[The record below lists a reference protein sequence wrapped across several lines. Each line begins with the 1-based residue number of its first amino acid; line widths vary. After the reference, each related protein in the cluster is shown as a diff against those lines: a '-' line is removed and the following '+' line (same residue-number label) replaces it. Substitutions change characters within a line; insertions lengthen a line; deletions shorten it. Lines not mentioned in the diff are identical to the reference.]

1 MQGLELAKRYYEEV
15 GRPMLERDFPEL
27 LPRLAAGLVGEGSE
41 CLGFDD
47 AISQDHDFGAGFCLW
62 FSAEDYNQYGN
73 ALQDAY
79 DRLPGDF
86 AGVPARLTSARGG
99 GRVGVFEIEAFYSRF
114 IGMEQPPKSL
124 MRWLHLPED
133 KLAAAVGGA
142 VFEDG
147 LGEFSAIREALR
159 KYYPEDVRIKKIA
172 ARAAKMAQS
181 GQYNYGRCMRR
192 GDTVAAMLALDEF
205 VRQAISMVYLLN
217 RTYMPY
223 YKWMFRGME
232 NFQILPEVAEKI
244 RELSV
249 MGDTSEMWKPPFP
262 PGWNPYVNQ
271 LDPRV
276 GRIEEICQAV
286 VGELRK
292 QGLTDSRDAFLEAH
306 TWEIMKRIQDSEL
319 KKCHVMEG

>member
-79 DRLPGDF
+79 DRLPGEF

-133 KLAAAVGGA
+133 KLAAVVGGA

-223 YKWMFRGME
+223 YKWMFRGGKYW
-232 NFQILPEVAEKI
+232 LC
-244 RELSV
+244 S
-249 MGDTSEMWKPPFP
+249 W
-262 PGWNPYVNQ
+262 
-271 LDPRV
+271 
-276 GRIEEICQAV
+276 
-286 VGELRK
+286 
-292 QGLTDSRDAFLEAH
+292 
-306 TWEIMKRIQDSEL
+306 
-319 KKCHVMEG
+319 

>member
-15 GRPMLERDFPEL
+15 GRPMLEREFPEL

-47 AISQDHDFGAGFCLW
+47 AISQDHDFGAGFDLW
-62 FSAEDYNQYGN
+62 LSAEDYNQYGK

-79 DRLPGDF
+79 DRLPGEF
-86 AGVPARLTSARGG
+86 AGIPARLTSARGG

-114 IGMEQPPKSL
+114 IGMEQPPRSL

-133 KLAAAVGGA
+133 KLAAVTGGA

-147 LGEFSAIREALR
+147 LGEFSAVREELR

-205 VRQAISMVYLLN
+205 VRQAISMVYLLY

-223 YKWMFRGME
+223 YKWMFR
-232 NFQILPEVAEKI
+232 
-244 RELSV
+244 
-249 MGDTSEMWKPPFP
+249 
-262 PGWNPYVNQ
+262 
-271 LDPRV
+271 
-276 GRIEEICQAV
+276 
-286 VGELRK
+286 
-292 QGLTDSRDAFLEAH
+292 
-306 TWEIMKRIQDSEL
+306 
-319 KKCHVMEG
+319 

>member
-79 DRLPGDF
+79 DRLPGEF

-124 MRWLHLPED
+124 MLCRKISWRQSWAGQYLRMDWENFLRSARRSGSIIRRMSGSRRSRRGQRKWHSRD
-133 KLAAAVGGA
+133 SIIMAAVCGGA
-142 VFEDG
+142 
-147 LGEFSAIREALR
+147 IRLR
-159 KYYPEDVRIKKIA
+159 RCW
-172 ARAAKMAQS
+172 RSM
-181 GQYNYGRCMRR
+181 NLCGRR
-192 GDTVAAMLALDEF
+192 
-205 VRQAISMVYLLN
+205 
-217 RTYMPY
+217 
-223 YKWMFRGME
+223 FRWS
-232 NFQILPEVAEKI
+232 I
-244 RELSV
+244 
-249 MGDTSEMWKPPFP
+249 
-262 PGWNPYVNQ
+262 Y
-271 LDPRV
+271 
-276 GRIEEICQAV
+276 
-286 VGELRK
+286 
-292 QGLTDSRDAFLEAH
+292 
-306 TWEIMKRIQDSEL
+306 
-319 KKCHVMEG
+319 

>member
-79 DRLPGDF
+79 DRLPGEF

-114 IGMEQPPKSL
+114 IGMEQPPRSL

-133 KLAAAVGGA
+133 KLAAVTGGA

-147 LGEFSAIREALR
+147 LGEFSAVREELR
-159 KYYPEDVRIKKIA
+159 KYYPEDVRIKKSNIY
-172 ARAAKMAQS
+172 RAK
-181 GQYNYGRCMRR
+181 CL
-192 GDTVAAMLALDEF
+192 TPLAS
-205 VRQAISMVYLLN
+205 IS
-217 RTYMPY
+217 
-223 YKWMFRGME
+223 
-232 NFQILPEVAEKI
+232 
-244 RELSV
+244 
-249 MGDTSEMWKPPFP
+249 
-262 PGWNPYVNQ
+262 
-271 LDPRV
+271 
-276 GRIEEICQAV
+276 
-286 VGELRK
+286 
-292 QGLTDSRDAFLEAH
+292 
-306 TWEIMKRIQDSEL
+306 
-319 KKCHVMEG
+319 